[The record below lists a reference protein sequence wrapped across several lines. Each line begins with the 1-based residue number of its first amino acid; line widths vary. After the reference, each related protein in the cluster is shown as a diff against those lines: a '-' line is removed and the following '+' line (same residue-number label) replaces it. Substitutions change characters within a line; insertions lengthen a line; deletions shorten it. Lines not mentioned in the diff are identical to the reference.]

1 MKHSTT
7 HLINGTR
14 AFRLCWHKKVIDVIC
29 FMYFPYTINML
40 FFLRWFRS
48 TRFIFH
54 FVLSVIFIVFTYENT
69 NIVLRRRKLKIT
81 DTWKLLLG
89 INSKRVYSDNLHL
102 KIHEITSFANWKHIE
117 NNPLTF
123 QHQLGSCRR
132 LFRLLCAQNKCLGIQ
147 GLHMKCLRVWR

>member
-48 TRFIFH
+48 TRFHVFTL
-54 FVLSVIFIVFTYENT
+54 FFFVIFIVFTYENI
-69 NIVLRRRKLKIT
+69 NIVLMRSKFKIT

-89 INSKRVYSDNLHL
+89 NNSKRVYSDNLHL
-102 KIHEITSFANWKHIE
+102 KIHEITSFANLKHIE

-132 LFRLLCAQNKCLGIQ
+132 LFRLLYT
-147 GLHMKCLRVWR
+147 